1 MKYSV
6 DKQEKYTIFQ
16 LHEANFN
23 SLLAPQMKTELKRL
37 EDEGV
42 MNLILDMNEVK
53 YTDSSG
59 LSAILTCRRLIEE
72 DLAGTFVVV
81 TPSDSR
87 VMRLL
92 KISQLHNQMTI
103 VPTLEEAVEYVF
115 MEEIERELSDNEDDS
130 PAHQA

>member
-6 DKQEKYTIFQ
+6 DKQEKYTVFQ
-16 LHEANFN
+16 LQEENFN

-59 LSAILTCRRLIEE
+59 LSAILTGRRLIED

-81 TPSDSR
+81 TPADSM
-87 VMRLL
+87 VMRLM

-115 MEEIERELSDNEDDS
+115 MEEIERELSDSEEETSEN
-130 PAHQA
+130 QA